1 MPRNIF
7 LVGLMGAGKTTVGRA
22 LAKKLNKR
30 FIDSD
35 HEIEART
42 GASIPLIFEIEGE
55 ESFRQREA
63 EVIRD
68 LTAQQDIVLATGGG
82 AILNAES
89 RALLHSRGT
98 VIYLRASVNSIL
110 QRTSHDKN
118 RPLLQTADPRKRIEE
133 LARQREPYYC
143 EVAHIVIDTG
153 RPNVQWLMHSILTKL
168 ELVKET
174 PIHGNA
180 MNQCPETASSE
191 PDTTAQQT
199 ALVTLSVDLGERSYP
214 ISIGPSLL
222 SDVAL
227 ASRYITGRRAA
238 IVTNTVVA
246 PLYLETLTRTLIAA
260 GKQVTTIVLPD
271 GEEEKNWTNLMR
283 IFDVLLAEKCDR
295 KTTLIALGGGV
306 VGDMTGFAA
315 ASFMRGVPFIQI
327 PTTLLAQVD
336 SSVGGKTGIN
346 HPLGKNMIG
355 AFYQPQAVLADTAT
369 LDTLPPR
376 ELSAGLAEV
385 IKHGAIIDA
394 AFFAWIEANIGKL
407 MSKDTEALAYAI
419 QRSCEIKADVV
430 RQDEREGGLRA
441 ILNFGHTFGHAIE
454 AGLGYGKWLHG
465 EAVGCGMVM
474 AAHLSHRLGFIDAET
489 TERTR
494 ALVQAA
500 GLPVRAPDL
509 GAQRWLE
516 LMEVDKKND
525 GGAIKFILIKPL
537 GSPVITTV
545 PNDLL
550 LATIEDCVGR

>member
-1 MPRNIF
+1 MSRNIF

-22 LAKKLNKR
+22 LAKRLNKR

-82 AILNAES
+82 AILNPES
-89 RALLHSRGT
+89 RALLKSRGT
-98 VIYLRASVNSIL
+98 VVYLRASVNSIL
-110 QRTSHDKN
+110 QRTSHDKS
-118 RPLLQTADPRKRIEE
+118 RPLLQAADPRKRIEE
-133 LARQREPYYC
+133 LARQREPYYR
-143 EVAHIVIDTG
+143 EVAHVTIDTG
-153 RPNVQWLMHSILTKL
+153 RPNVQWLMQNILTQL
-168 ELVKET
+168 ELVA
-174 PIHGNA
+174 GGA
-180 MNQCPETASSE
+180 ADGGSANQWTDTDSSTS
-191 PDTTAQQT
+191 DTKMLQPAYI
-199 ALVTLSVDLGERSYP
+199 TLSVDLGDRSYP
-214 ISIGPSLL
+214 IAIGHSLL
-222 SDVAL
+222 SNAEIAGRYVAGE
-227 ASRYITGRRAA
+227 RVA

-246 PLYLETLTRTLIAA
+246 PLYLETLTRTLTTA
-260 GKQVTTIVLPD
+260 GKKVATIVLPD
-271 GEEEKNWTNLMR
+271 GEEEKNWANLMR

-306 VGDMTGFAA
+306 IGDMTGFAA
-315 ASFMRGVPFIQI
+315 ATYMRGVPYIQV

-346 HPLGKNMIG
+346 HPLGKNMVG
-355 AFYQPQAVLADTAT
+355 AFYQPQAVIADTAT
-369 LDTLPPR
+369 LNTLPLR

-394 AFFAWIEANIGKL
+394 AFFSWIESNIEKL
-407 MSKDTEALAYAI
+407 MSKDFEALSYAI

-430 RQDEREGGLRA
+430 RKDERESGLRA

-465 EAVGCGMVM
+465 EAVGCGMAM
-474 AAHLSHRLGFIDAET
+474 AANLSHRLGFVDSQT
-489 TERTR
+489 KDRVR

-500 GLPVRAPDL
+500 GLPVDAPNL
-509 GAQRWLE
+509 GVQRWLE
-516 LMEVDKKND
+516 LMEVDKKNE
-525 GGAIKFILIKPL
+525 GGQIKFILMKPL

-545 PNDLL
+545 PAEIL
-550 LATIEDCVGR
+550 LATIEDCVAL